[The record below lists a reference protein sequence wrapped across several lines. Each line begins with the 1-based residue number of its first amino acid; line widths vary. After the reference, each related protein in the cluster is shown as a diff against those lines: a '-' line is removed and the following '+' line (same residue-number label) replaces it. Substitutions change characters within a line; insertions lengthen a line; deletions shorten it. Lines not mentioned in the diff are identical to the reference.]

1 MLPLQFPG
9 KITIP
14 GEEWEKC
21 LMRRWIER
29 NTIRLTRTMSLRG
42 KIVLL
47 YGLIVV
53 IPTIILGVGAGYL
66 ALQNVRDNYIV
77 TINEAVRQT
86 TQSVE
91 FRKQSYDLLANRT
104 GTDGELI
111 SRLSRTYTNWSEQLE
126 SVNYIDRSFQV
137 MSRYLPGIENFR
149 IYHDNETLT
158 EDGGLLWK
166 PSDRPLNHTDE
177 KSWYEDVMASPIALQ
192 WSDAPG
198 EHAQLAVSRKI
209 TNATGYTYGAI
220 YMLLDYNS
228 VFGELMD
235 RPFKGSGSLY
245 LLDENDRIIAA
256 SDRSLIGQPV
266 GATSLSKL
274 WASVDGAESMTNNGE
289 YFTVRHING
298 EWKVAALI
306 QMRQMEKQSAL
317 IVYSIVAITVF
328 FLFFSMF
335 LVMIVLKNVVFRI
348 RKLGHRM
355 SDIAEGDF
363 DVSVQSR
370 SRDELGDLEMM
381 FNQMT
386 GKLGSVIEMLSSAKL
401 KEKESSFRALQ
412 AQINPHFIYNSLSLL
427 QWRAL
432 DQGDQTQVETIEALT
447 TFYRF
452 ALDNTSNVTLIHK
465 ELEHVRAYLDIQ
477 QLRYPGRVRIDWEI
491 DEDVIELY
499 SIKLI
504 LQPIVENAYIHGKI
518 FTRPNAYIAIRIKRL
533 NNHVQYEV
541 RDNGIGMDTETLTL
555 IKNGEKAGKGNGF
568 GLLNIR
574 ERLHLYFGH
583 AGQLHVESN
592 SETGTIIRIEMPVY
606 THKPHIQREG

>member
-1 MLPLQFPG
+1 MLPLRFPG
-9 KITIP
+9 RMQIP
-14 GEEWEKC
+14 GKKWGEYR
-21 LMRRWIER
+21 MRRWIER
-29 NTIRLTRTMSLRG
+29 NTIRLTRKMSLRG

-111 SRLSRTYTNWSEQLE
+111 SRLSRTYANWTEQLE

-166 PSDRPLNHTDE
+166 PSGRPLNHTDE
-177 KSWYEDVMASPIALQ
+177 RAWYNGVTASPITLQ
-192 WSDAPG
+192 WTDAPG
-198 EHAQLAVSRKI
+198 EHAQLAISRKI

-235 RPFKGSGSLY
+235 RPFKGSGSLF

-256 SDRSLIGQPV
+256 SDRSLIGKPV
-266 GATSLSKL
+266 EETVLSKL
-274 WASVDGAESMTNNGE
+274 WTGVKEDVSRTNNGE

-306 QMRQMEKQSAL
+306 QMRQMEKQSAF

-328 FLFFSMF
+328 FLFFSLF
-335 LVMIVLKNVVFRI
+335 LVRIVLKNIVFRI

-363 DVSVQSR
+363 DVSVQSK
-370 SRDELGDLEMM
+370 STDELGDLELM
-381 FNQMT
+381 FNQMA

-401 KEKESSFRALQ
+401 EEKESSFRALQ

-432 DQGDQTQVETIEALT
+432 DQGDLTQVETIEALT

-465 ELEHVRAYLDIQ
+465 ELEHVKAYLDIQ
-477 QLRYPGRVRIDWEI
+477 QLRYPERVRIEWDI
-491 DEDVIELY
+491 DEDALELY

-518 FTRPNAYIAIRIKRL
+518 FTRSHAFIAIRVKRL
-533 NNHVQYEV
+533 NNQVQCEV
-541 RDNGIGMDTETLTL
+541 ADNGTGMDAETLAL
-555 IKNGEKAGKGNGF
+555 IQMGEKAGKGNGF

-574 ERLHLYFGH
+574 ERLQLYFGD
-583 AGQLHVESN
+583 AGRLRAES
-592 SETGTIIRIEMPVY
+592 SPETGTVITITMPVY
-606 THKPHIQREG
+606 THKPQIQREG